1 MEATMAGKVLNDLT
15 AKPTYDELLAM
26 LQAEKAK
33 NATPT
38 TGKVEFGQSE
48 KNPKFFIFKHGLAA
62 EAWPVS
68 TTPKVWRVILANVKL
83 IEAKLP
89 K

>member
-1 MEATMAGKVLNDLT
+1 MSVP
-15 AKPTYDELLAM
+15 AKPTYEELLAM
-26 LQAEKAK
+26 LTAEKAK
-33 NATPT
+33 NAGSVA
-38 TGKVEFGQSE
+38 GKVSFGQSE

-68 TTPKVWRVILANVKL
+68 TTPKVWRAIIANIKM
-83 IEAKLP
+83 IEAGLP

>member
-1 MEATMAGKVLNDLT
+1 MAIAPA
-15 AKPTYDELLAM
+15 AKPTYEELLA
-26 LQAEKAK
+26 LLAAEKAK
-33 NATPT
+33 NVGTV
-38 TGKVEFGQSE
+38 TGKVDFGQSE

-68 TTPKVWRVILANVKL
+68 TTPKVWRVIIANIKM
-83 IEAKLP
+83 IESKLP